1 MNTFLIIIALVLWVG
16 LKSYK
21 SVRQQMADPEN
32 SAEVK
37 EPASASVTF
46 AEEECSAGYY
56 SYETVEDINADQN
69 SKVDDIFSQQ
79 NNVMSVDA
87 SEMKDSGNEINF
99 DLRQAVIYQT
109 ILSNKYLS
117 EV

>member
-21 SVRQQMADPEN
+21 SVRQQMADLEN
-32 SAEVK
+32 SAD
-37 EPASASVTF
+37 
-46 AEEECSAGYY
+46 AEEPKASTTFVEEERSAGYY
-56 SYETVEDINADQN
+56 SYKTVEE
-69 SKVDDIFSQQ
+69 V
-79 NNVMSVDA
+79 NVENVPHTEDVSVRQDEAIQAGA
-87 SEMKDSGNEINF
+87 SDTKDTGNDINF

-109 ILSNKYLS
+109 ILNNKYLS

>member
-56 SYETVEDINADQN
+56 SYETVIKSCRIVAF
-69 SKVDDIFSQQ
+69 I
-79 NNVMSVDA
+79 
-87 SEMKDSGNEINF
+87 IH
-99 DLRQAVIYQT
+99 VIPPFC
-109 ILSNKYLS
+109 N
-117 EV
+117 